1 MAYKKKQT
9 SRKMWAYT
17 GKTSTKPR
25 PFGFYALIRLDISMV
40 KEELLRKWKKA
51 ERDFEKQQK
60 EWDAYCNEDRPAY
73 EKWLHATF
81 GSRLTELRE
90 LHEQVSRK
98 SWFIEQLECLSDL
111 SGKTPRKLYQ
121 ELQKKTKNGM
131 SIHDAMVEYVNEFNA
146 YDDEFDDDDDEFD
159 GEDALKE
166 EFDRIFEDLGE
177 FGEEDGDFKEEFKK
191 VFENFEDIFGD
202 RKKTSGGNHGSGNK
216 TPGIQQARI
225 KDIYRKLCFKLHP
238 DTGCDFNAENSRL
251 WHQIQE
257 AYQKNDLDSLLAV
270 QASLDMKQDP
280 MAGHISCTQILAVIN
295 NFKTGL
301 RSVRELVRNARQDS
315 SWGFLT
321 WSDKERKA
329 AMRQLEQQFI
339 REQHSL
345 KYELEYME
353 SIEKKWSRPTVP
365 RPKPKPKPETKAKTG
380 AKARPE
386 AKAQTGIKTKPESKE
401 KTPQPDYSS
410 PAEQYVQPDLFN
422 F

>member
-9 SRKMWAYT
+9 SRKMWVYT
-17 GKTSTKPR
+17 GKTSIKPR
-25 PFGFYALIRLDISMV
+25 PFGFYALIRLDISLV

-146 YDDEFDDDDDEFD
+146 YDEDDDFEEDDD
-159 GEDALKE
+159 LNE
-166 EFDRIFEDLGE
+166 EFDRIFEEL
-177 FGEEDGDFKEEFKK
+177 GEEDGDLKEEFGKI
-191 VFENFEDIFGD
+191 FEDFEDIFGD
-202 RKKTSGGNHGSGNK
+202 KKKSAGRNPETRN
-216 TPGIQQARI
+216 QQARI

-257 AYQKNDLDSLLAV
+257 AYQKNDLDSLLAI

-295 NFKTGL
+295 NFKNGL
-301 RSVRELVRNARQDS
+301 RSVRALVRNARQDS
-315 SWGFLT
+315 SWGFLA

-365 RPKPKPKPETKAKTG
+365 RPKPKPETKAKTG
-380 AKARPE
+380 AKARP
-386 AKAQTGIKTKPESKE
+386 GPKE
-401 KTPQPDYSS
+401 NSQPPNYSS
-410 PAEQYVQPDLFN
+410 PAEQYVQPELFH

>member
-1 MAYKKKQT
+1 MAYKKKQK
-9 SRKMWAYT
+9 SRKMWVYT
-17 GKTSTKPR
+17 GKTSMKPR
-25 PFGFYALIRLDISMV
+25 PFGFYALIRLDISLV

-146 YDDEFDDDDDEFD
+146 YDEDDDFEDDDD
-159 GEDALKE
+159 LNE
-166 EFDRIFEDLGE
+166 EFDRIFEEL
-177 FGEEDGDFKEEFKK
+177 GEEDGDLKEEFGKI
-191 VFENFEDIFGD
+191 FEDFEDIFGD
-202 RKKTSGGNHGSGNK
+202 KKKAAGRNPETRN
-216 TPGIQQARI
+216 QQARI

-257 AYQKNDLDSLLAV
+257 AYQKNDLDSLLAI

-295 NFKTGL
+295 NFKNGL
-301 RSVRELVRNARQDS
+301 RSVRALVRNARQDS
-315 SWGFLT
+315 SWGFLA

-353 SIEKKWSRPTVP
+353 SIEKKWSRPAVP
-365 RPKPKPKPETKAKTG
+365 RPKPKPETKAKAG
-380 AKARPE
+380 AKARP
-386 AKAQTGIKTKPESKE
+386 GPKE
-401 KTPQPDYSS
+401 NTQPPNYSS
-410 PAEQYVQPDLFN
+410 PAEQYVQPELFH

>member
-1 MAYKKKQT
+1 
-9 SRKMWAYT
+9 MWVYT
-17 GKTSTKPR
+17 GKTSIKPR
-25 PFGFYALIRLDISMV
+25 PFGFYALIRLDISLV

-146 YDDEFDDDDDEFD
+146 YDEDDDFEEEDD
-159 GEDALKE
+159 LNE
-166 EFDRIFEDLGE
+166 EFDRIFEEL
-177 FGEEDGDFKEEFKK
+177 GEEDGDLKEEFGKI
-191 VFENFEDIFGD
+191 FEDFEDIFGD
-202 RKKTSGGNHGSGNK
+202 KKKSAGRNPETRN
-216 TPGIQQARI
+216 QQARI

-257 AYQKNDLDSLLAV
+257 AYQKNDLDSLLAI

-295 NFKTGL
+295 NFKNGL
-301 RSVRELVRNARQDS
+301 RSVRALVRNARQDS
-315 SWGFLT
+315 SWGFLA

-365 RPKPKPKPETKAKTG
+365 RPKPKPETKAKAG
-380 AKARPE
+380 AKARP
-386 AKAQTGIKTKPESKE
+386 GPKE
-401 KTPQPDYSS
+401 NSQPPNYSS
-410 PAEQYVQPDLFN
+410 PAEQYVQPELFH

>member
-9 SRKMWAYT
+9 SRKMWVYT
-17 GKTSTKPR
+17 GKTSIKPR
-25 PFGFYALIRLDISMV
+25 PFGFYALIRLDISLV

-111 SGKTPRKLYQ
+111 SGKTPRKLYL

-146 YDDEFDDDDDEFD
+146 YDDDDED
-159 GEDALKE
+159 LEEEDDLKE
-166 EFDRIFEDLGE
+166 EFDRIFEELD
-177 FGEEDGDFKEEFKK
+177 EEDGDLKEEFGKI
-191 VFENFEDIFGD
+191 FEEFEDIFGD
-202 RKKTSGGNHGSGNK
+202 KKKAADRNPETRN
-216 TPGIQQARI
+216 QQARI

-257 AYQKNDLDSLLAV
+257 AYQKNDLDSLLAI

-295 NFKTGL
+295 NFKNGL
-301 RSVRELVRNARQDS
+301 RSVRTLVRNARQDS
-315 SWGFLT
+315 SWGFLA

-353 SIEKKWSRPTVP
+353 SIEKKWSRPAVP
-365 RPKPKPKPETKAKTG
+365 RPKPKSKPETKAKAG
-380 AKARPE
+380 AKARP
-386 AKAQTGIKTKPESKE
+386 GPKE
-401 KTPQPDYSS
+401 NTQPPNYSS
-410 PAEQYVQPDLFN
+410 PAEQYVQPELFH

>member
-1 MAYKKKQT
+1 MAYKKKQK
-9 SRKMWAYT
+9 SRKMWVYT
-17 GKTSTKPR
+17 GKTSMKPR
-25 PFGFYALIRLDISMV
+25 PFGFYALIRLDISLV

-146 YDDEFDDDDDEFD
+146 YDEDDDFEDDDD
-159 GEDALKE
+159 LNE
-166 EFDRIFEDLGE
+166 EFDRIFEEL
-177 FGEEDGDFKEEFKK
+177 GEEDGDLKEEFGKI
-191 VFENFEDIFGD
+191 FEDFEDIFGD
-202 RKKTSGGNHGSGNK
+202 KKKAAGRNPETRN
-216 TPGIQQARI
+216 QQARI

-257 AYQKNDLDSLLAV
+257 AYQKNDLDSLLAI

-295 NFKTGL
+295 NFKNGL
-301 RSVRELVRNARQDS
+301 RSVRALVRNARQDS
-315 SWGFLT
+315 SWGFLA

-353 SIEKKWSRPTVP
+353 SIEKKWSRPAVP
-365 RPKPKPKPETKAKTG
+365 RPKPKPETKAKAG
-380 AKARPE
+380 AKARP
-386 AKAQTGIKTKPESKE
+386 GPKE
-401 KTPQPDYSS
+401 NSQPPNYSS
-410 PAEQYVQPDLFN
+410 PAEQYVQPELFH

>member
-25 PFGFYALIRLDISMV
+25 PFGFYALIRLDIALV

-51 ERDFEKQQK
+51 ERDFEKQQR

-73 EKWLHATF
+73 EKWMHSTF

-98 SWFIEQLECLSDL
+98 SWFIEQLECMSDL

-146 YDDEFDDDDDEFD
+146 YDDDDDFEEEDD
-159 GEDALKE
+159 LKE
-166 EFDRIFEDLGE
+166 EFDQIFEEL
-177 FGEEDGDFKEEFKK
+177 GEEDGDLKEEFGKI
-191 VFENFEDIFGD
+191 FEDFEDIFGD
-202 RKKTSGGNHGSGNK
+202 KKKAAGRNQETGNH
-216 TPGIQQARI
+216 QARI

-251 WHQIQE
+251 WHQIQD
-257 AYQKNDLDSLLAV
+257 AYQKNDLDSLLAI

-295 NFKTGL
+295 NFKNGL
-301 RSVRELVRNARQDS
+301 RSVRALVRNARQDS
-315 SWGFLT
+315 SWGFLA

-353 SIEKKWSRPTVP
+353 SIEKKWSRPVVQ
-365 RPKPKPKPETKAKTG
+365 RPKPESKPETKAKAG
-380 AKARPE
+380 AKARP
-386 AKAQTGIKTKPESKE
+386 APKE
-401 KTPQPDYSS
+401 NSQPPNYSS
-410 PAEQYVQPDLFN
+410 PAEQYVQPELFD